1 MSATVGLGRA
11 GVFSPEE
18 DEALMAEALAVG
30 QLGLGRTWPNPS
42 VGAVVVRPT
51 SAGPQILGRA
61 APRPPAVPMRSRWR
75 WRRRATRPAGR
86 RSMSRWSPARIS
98 AARRP
103 ARMR

>member
-1 MSATVGLGRA
+1 MSAAAVGLGRA

-61 APRPPAVPMRSRWR
+61 GDRKSVV
-75 WRRRATRPAGR
+75 
-86 RSMSRWSPARIS
+86 
-98 AARRP
+98 
-103 ARMR
+103 